1 MFIRSSV
8 MGLSVTG
15 WIAGLDLKARA
26 EAVSRAVRGLDL
38 QVLRSQGQAFAGRA
52 ALYLR
57 EVGDPRG
64 RCNRKAFLS
73 IALAFLAI
81 QFGCA
86 ALLWLGDI
94 EMSQEGSLLLNA
106 PILWIGTTVCLKRLH
121 DVGLRGWWLP
131 GAFAIWFTIA
141 LVFATIVSIA
151 LGAEALEQGKP
162 AFYAVFAVI
171 TLPSF
176 GALLWLHT
184 APSVMGENVHGPVP
198 GASGLSMPA
207 RVRVAGAATMSS
219 ALLVA

>member
-26 EAVSRAVRGLDL
+26 EAVPGIVRGLDL
-38 QVLRSQGQAFAGRA
+38 HVLRTQASAFAGRA

-57 EVGDPRG
+57 EIADPRG
-64 RCNRKAFLS
+64 RCNRKAFLT

-86 ALLWLGDI
+86 GLLWLADI
-94 EMSQEGSLLLNA
+94 EMSQEGTILLNA

-141 LVFATIVSIA
+141 LVFATIVSMV
-151 LGAEALEQGKP
+151 LGADAMEQGQP
-162 AFYAVFAVI
+162 AFYAVFAV
-171 TLPSF
+171 
-176 GALLWLHT
+176 
-184 APSVMGENVHGPVP
+184 
-198 GASGLSMPA
+198 
-207 RVRVAGAATMSS
+207 R
-219 ALLVA
+219 